1 MSFRIHFVWYF
12 EHLLYKV
19 HTDIMVNI
27 MIKASEYL
35 ENENKGKII
44 LFQRL
49 NHQIK
54 SFWEES

>member
-1 MSFRIHFVWYF
+1 
-12 EHLLYKV
+12 
-19 HTDIMVNI
+19 MVNI

-49 NHQIK
+49 HCNSPNKIILRGILNISSLILKINKH
-54 SFWEES
+54 